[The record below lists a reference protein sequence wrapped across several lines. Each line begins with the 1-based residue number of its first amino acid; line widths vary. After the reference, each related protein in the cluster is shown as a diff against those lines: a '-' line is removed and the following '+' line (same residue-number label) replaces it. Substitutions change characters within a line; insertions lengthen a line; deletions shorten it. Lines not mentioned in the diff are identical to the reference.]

1 MQRIVGLEKHPTILE
16 CKKLDKTILYSHPG
30 WRSHTIR
37 QDKIFD
43 EVKKRCEKT
52 GEMFPYSCE
61 REKLTVLSLL
71 YGSSPNHFLEAVF
84 IDKETD
90 FFNNAKFTG
99 STLILTVPTIWENGE
114 YKKSNILSKNYSEYL
129 DEITKYTKYYLMPT
143 YSSKY
148 YESKNKISGFFY
160 KGKRAF
166 SSYNPFYQKY
176 IELIHGKEIM
186 FAGNDL
192 GNCLS
197 LSIAH
202 SITNIQKAIV
212 LVNYC
217 GINYTKQPLDYSN
230 KELQK
235 VINAII
241 ESNSKVLETNKIEA
255 SSMLFV

>member
-16 CKKLDKTILYSHPG
+16 CKKLNKTILYSHPG
-30 WRSHTIR
+30 WRSHTIK

-43 EVKKRCEKT
+43 EVKKRCEKIDRT
-52 GEMFPYSCE
+52 LPYACE

-71 YGSSPNHFLEAVF
+71 YGTSPNHFLEAVF
-84 IDKETD
+84 IDKEID
-90 FFNNAKFTG
+90 FFNNVKRTG
-99 STLILTVPTIWENGE
+99 ATLILTIPTIYDNGF
-114 YKKSNILSKNYSEYL
+114 KISSLLSRDYSKYIE
-129 DEITKYTKYYLMPT
+129 EIARHTEYYLMPT
-143 YSSKY
+143 YSSRY
-148 YESKNKISGFFY
+148 YESKNKISGLFY
-160 KGKRAF
+160 NGKKAF

-217 GINYTKQPLDYSN
+217 GICYKKQPLDYSN

-235 VINAII
+235 VINRII
-241 ESNSKVLETNKIEA
+241 EHNKRAMETNKIEA
-255 SSMLFV
+255 SNLLFV